1 MERFLN
7 DMKKIIL
14 FVLLFTLPLSCKKQ
28 DNGKTIPQINP
39 TETATEAQ
47 NSPIYSIDL
56 KKAINSAIKQEIPF
70 SELFSQIE
78 YVPLETNDSSLLNS
92 KSRFFSMEQALT
104 NEIIIANMKMFNRKD
119 GHYIQDILSRGQGPQ
134 EYGYVFSVVADD
146 EQKEIYIYDN
156 SNLKMHVVGYDNTY
170 KKFYGIGD
178 DAALLSLG
186 EGNIVITNQK
196 SLNTRRDAFYILNVN
211 SGKILY
217 KRISPALNGI
227 QKLSDCPRIEQTDAY
242 TAICGHIGF
251 KHWIYQNKL
260 HYYDALTD
268 SVYTMDTTNNQM
280 EAIGYIDTEPLRYSP
295 DDPQK
300 YRWFLNAI
308 YEGQE
313 ILWINLSDLDFINKK
328 FDQYHIFYNKKT
340 SKVKSLKL
348 EGDGIGFKNDLDQG
362 ITFIPRKS
370 YSDYMYGFISADK
383 IKDYIAKKGEAYFTT
398 ETGKKFLEMGKS
410 LNYDDNEVVAILKWK

>member
-1 MERFLN
+1 
-7 DMKKIIL
+7 
-14 FVLLFTLPLSCKKQ
+14 
-28 DNGKTIPQINP
+28 
-39 TETATEAQ
+39 
-47 NSPIYSIDL
+47 
-56 KKAINSAIKQEIPF
+56 
-70 SELFSQIE
+70 
-78 YVPLETNDSSLLNS
+78 
-92 KSRFFSMEQALT
+92 MEQALT

-251 KHWIYQNKL
+251 KHWIYQNEL

-308 YEGQE
+308 YEGKE

-328 FDQYHIFYNKKT
+328 FNQYHIFYNKKT